1 MPKRTKK
8 QLAQRAKWNRD
19 WIAKNRTRYN
29 QAKSEYRFKLK
40 LEAIDHYSNGIRKCA
55 HCGFNG
61 DLDALCLDHIENNGQ
76 EHRRT
81 LGVGGMTSKGNR
93 SGTTM
98 YERFKALGWLPGL
111 QVLCFN
117 CNAVKEVRRKRGRTA
132 SQMFAAIGKPTAWH
146 LKDR

>member
-1 MPKRTKK
+1 MPDKK
-8 QLAQRAKWNRD
+8 TRLAKRAKWNRE
-19 WIAKNRTRYN
+19 WIAKHRTRYN

-40 LEAIDHYSNGIRKCA
+40 LEAIDHYSNGSRKCA
-55 HCGFNG
+55 LCGYS
-61 DLDALCLDHIENNGQ
+61 DDIDALCLDHIENNGQ
-76 EHRRT
+76 AHRKE
-81 LGVGGMTSKGNR
+81 LGVGGMTGKGTR

-98 YERFKALGWLPGL
+98 YERLKALGWLPVL

-132 SQMFAAIGKPTAWH
+132 AQMLDATAKPTAWR